1 MAERK
6 ELEKKKS
13 SEVAASEEAIERFIR
28 PRTSVYEYDDSVK
41 IIMDIPGVN
50 KDNLDIS
57 YKQGE
62 LMVVGRRE
70 KWNRDDMKP
79 CYSERFDGHYRRVF
93 SVDETLDA
101 RKIDANLSQG
111 VLELTIPK
119 TEAVKPR
126 KIEIKSG

>member
-1 MAERK
+1 MAEGK
-6 ELEKKKS
+6 ELDKKKS
-13 SEVAASEEAIERFIR
+13 SEVAASEEPSERFIR
-28 PRTSVYEYDDSVK
+28 PRTSVYEYDDNVK
-41 IIMDIPGVN
+41 IIMDIPGVS

-62 LMVVGRRE
+62 LMVEGRRE
-70 KWNRDDMKP
+70 QWNREDMKP
-79 CYSERFDGHYRRVF
+79 CYCERFDGHYRRVF

-126 KIEIKSG
+126 KIEIKTG